1 MRDWLIKWLGGTP
14 PLTEEAQKAAI
25 DHDLRKIVRKVERMI
40 KSFPHLSTEQIAD
53 AITQAIV
60 KE

>member
-1 MRDWLIKWLGGTP
+1 MRDWIIKLLGGP
-14 PLTEEAQKAAI
+14 PPMTEAEAKAVL

-40 KSFPHLSTEQIAD
+40 KSFPHLSTKQIAD